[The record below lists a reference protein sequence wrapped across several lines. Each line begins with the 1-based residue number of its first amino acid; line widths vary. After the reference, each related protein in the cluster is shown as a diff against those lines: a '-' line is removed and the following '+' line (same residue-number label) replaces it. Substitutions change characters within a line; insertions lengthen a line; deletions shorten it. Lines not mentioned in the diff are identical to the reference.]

1 MPGVGMYD
9 SVGAAT
15 AAVKTALH
23 SAILT
28 ALADDEQGVD
38 VSFGF
43 VWPPPTRWDVV
54 AVTSTRTQPS
64 DGTLGPNRRRQMTV
78 YQDLSVLSFRVTGD
92 EQIVHDRAY
101 AVLGSIDAH
110 LRANPTLDGAVLWV
124 LSDDVNSDGATSEE
138 DAGQGRVC
146 EIAATYAAQIIVTR

>member
-1 MPGVGMYD
+1 
-9 SVGAAT
+9 
-15 AAVKTALH
+15 
-23 SAILT
+23 
-28 ALADDEQGVD
+28 
-38 VSFGF
+38 
-43 VWPPPTRWDVV
+43 
-54 AVTSTRTQPS
+54 
-64 DGTLGPNRRRQMTV
+64 MTV